1 MVRHQ
6 GQMRYAWFAYLIA
19 HVSVF
24 VHLRNLGD
32 LGFRDVYLY
41 YFWQRVSPTPVFQ
54 MDWVYPLGAAVP
66 MSLIRFVSDQNDYL
80 LAWLAMVALVNAVL
94 VYFVGTRLRNGV
106 VAVVWWMAFI
116 ALIGPTAFARLDA
129 FSSALAIAAVVL
141 LGKQTA
147 VSSGLLASAGWVK
160 VAHFF
165 WLPIL
170 FVTSKKPWREVFV
183 PFAIVTAIVGAV
195 AWLGGAGARLFGF
208 ITNQNVR
215 GLQAESSLGVWF
227 HAARMRGDEYWL
239 EYNDKIYTVE
249 FVGDLPNLIARY
261 SDYVMFAAVGLV
273 TLLTWRA
280 MRRRRSEQMRWIM
293 WGLLGV
299 TVSLLLFN
307 KVGSPQLMVW
317 LAAPMILLISQS
329 GKSVSKRTTA
339 ILAFLALLAGG
350 ASQIIFP
357 LFYQEFFD
365 LEPWVMAAYFA
376 RSLILIILF
385 LTSVTALARRV
396 R

>member
-1 MVRHQ
+1 
-6 GQMRYAWFAYLIA
+6 MRYAWTAYLIA

-24 VHLRNLGD
+24 VHLKTFGD

-41 YFWQRVSPTPVFQ
+41 HFWQRVSPAPVFQ
-54 MDWVYPLGAAVP
+54 MDWVYPIGAAVP
-66 MSLIRFVSDQNDYL
+66 MSLIRFVPDQNDYL
-80 LAWLAMVALVNAVL
+80 LAWLAMVAIANAVL

-116 ALIGPTAFARLDA
+116 AFIGPTAFARLDA
-129 FSSALAIAAVVL
+129 FSSALAIGAVVL
-141 LGKQTA
+141 LGRQTPVA
-147 VSSGLLASAGWVK
+147 SGMLASAGWIK

-183 PFAIVTAIVGAV
+183 PFALVTGIVGAV
-195 AWLGGAGARLFGF
+195 AWFGGAGSRLFGF
-208 ITNQNVR
+208 VTNQSVR
-215 GLQAESSLGVWF
+215 GLQSESTLGAWF
-227 HAARMRGDEYWL
+227 HAARIRGGDYWL
-239 EYNDKIYTVE
+239 EYNDEIYTVE
-249 FVGDLPNLIARY
+249 FIGDLPNLVARY
-261 SDYVMFAAVGLV
+261 SDYLMFAAVGLI

-280 MRRRRSEQMRWIM
+280 MRRRRSEQMRWIT

-307 KVGSPQLMVW
+307 KVGSPQLMIW
-317 LAAPMILLISQS
+317 LAAPMMLLISQS
-329 GKSVSKRTTA
+329 GKAVSKRTA
-339 ILAFLALLAGG
+339 VVLASLVLVAGG

-376 RSLILIILF
+376 RSLILVGLF
-385 LTSVTALARRV
+385 LASVIALARRV